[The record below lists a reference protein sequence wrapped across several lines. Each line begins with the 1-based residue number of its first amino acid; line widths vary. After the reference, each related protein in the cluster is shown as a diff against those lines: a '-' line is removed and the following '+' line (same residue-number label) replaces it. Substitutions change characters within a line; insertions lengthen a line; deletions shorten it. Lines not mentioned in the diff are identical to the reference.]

1 MCGVDEEEA
10 IDVASL
16 ARRDRPVF
24 GELFDWLEGE
34 FPPMFR
40 PFTGGH
46 PVRIEDYI
54 EEGGTYVLRA
64 ELPGIDPKKDV
75 TVTVA
80 DGVLTVKAERRD
92 ETKQEHRTEFRY
104 GAFERTL
111 PLPSGATLDD
121 VKATY
126 ETGVL
131 EIRIPTSG
139 PEPRTHKVP
148 VQRIG

>member
-34 FPPMFR
+34 FPPVFR
-40 PFTGGH
+40 PFAGGH

-54 EEGGTYVLRA
+54 EEGGKYVLRA

-104 GAFERTL
+104 GAFVRTIAL
-111 PLPSGATLDD
+111 PAAADEDD
-121 VKATY
+121 IAATY
-126 ETGVL
+126 TDGIL
-131 EIRIPTSG
+131 EIRIG
-139 PEPRTHKVP
+139 MREAKPEPKQIP
-148 VQRIG
+148 VNTG